1 MGALDL
7 SAESAAAQHG
17 HAKLN
22 VEGYAP
28 GLLLSDGD
36 CSNPDDY
43 ERVQKGIMQY
53 GYVLL

>member
-22 VEGYAP
+22 MEGYAP
-28 GLLLSDGD
+28 AFLISDGD
-36 CSNPDDY
+36 CSNPDDM
-43 ERVQKGIMQY
+43 RVGKGIMQY

>member
-28 GLLLSDGD
+28 GLLISDGD

-43 ERVQKGIMQY
+43 ERVEKGIMQY